1 MTTVSVTHAR
11 DNLYD
16 LIEEVARSG
25 KSIGITNKGETKAV
39 LVNPEELRAWDVTM
53 ETLAD
58 PELMKVIKEGDKD
71 IKAGRVYTLEEVEK
85 ELGLADN
92 GKDVSNKSFKF
103 SKKRSQ
109 KTR

>member
-1 MTTVSVTHAR
+1 MTTVSATHAR

-39 LVNPEELRAWDVTM
+39 LVNPEELRAWEVTM
-53 ETLAD
+53 ETLSD
-58 PELMKVIKEGDKD
+58 PELMKAIREGDKD
-71 IKAGRVYTLEEVEK
+71 IKTGRVYSLEEVEK

-92 GKDVSNKSFKF
+92 EKDVPSKSAKF
-103 SKKRSQ
+103 SKKRPQ
-109 KTR
+109 KIR